1 MIYISKQMIERLK
14 LILDYYNLSA
24 SSFADTIDVPR
35 SSISHLLS
43 GRNKPSLDFI
53 IKVEKAFEEVELEW
67 LVYGRGNFPKNTENQ
82 KQEIKIEKNEAP
94 SLFNE
99 NPVFDQEPEKKSNAQ
114 FSESHKKRKES
125 DSYRE
130 VKNILVLYDDGT
142 FEDYKKK

>member
-1 MIYISKQMIERLK
+1 MIERLK
-14 LILDYYNLSA
+14 KILNYYNLSA

-53 IKVEKAFEEVELEW
+53 IKVETAFDEVDLDW
-67 LVYGRGNFPKNTENQ
+67 LVYGKGDFPKN
-82 KQEIKIEKNEAP
+82 IKNLDNEESFEKNEAP
-94 SLFNE
+94 SLFTE
-99 NPVFDQEPEKKSNAQ
+99 NPVFDQEPEKRSNTQ

-125 DSYRE
+125 DSFRE

>member
-1 MIYISKQMIERLK
+1 MIERLK
-14 LILDYYNLSA
+14 QILDYYNLSA
-24 SSFADTIDVPR
+24 SSFADKIDVPR

-53 IKVEKAFEEVELEW
+53 IKVETAFDEVDLNW
-67 LVYGRGNFPKNTENQ
+67 LVYGKGDFPPNTE
-82 KQEIKIEKNEAP
+82 KSKEEIKIEKNEAH
-94 SLFNE
+94 SLFTE
-99 NPVFDQEPEKKSNAQ
+99 NTVFDQEPEKKSNTQ

-125 DSYRE
+125 DSFRE